1 MRILLVRHGETEW
14 NRIKRFQGRSNLPL
28 NQTGK
33 KQIRALAL
41 ALKDAPITAIYTS
54 PLIRAMETAI
64 LIRSF
69 HPSVPIMEDEGLME
83 MDLGEFDGMEAQH
96 WIERYPNYR
105 KTWQRAPSSVKMP
118 GGESL
123 QEVQTRAVE
132 ALERITKEYPP
143 EVTLLICTHN
153 FVICSILC
161 HALEI
166 SLDNFREIKQE
177 TAALNIVYKKGK
189 QFRVESV
196 NDRAHL
202 Q

>member
-33 KQIRALAL
+33 KQVHALAL
-41 ALKDAPITAIYTS
+41 ALKDSLITAIYTS
-54 PLIRAMETAI
+54 PLDRAMETAT

-69 HPSVPIMEDEGLME
+69 HPSVPIIVEDGFIE
-83 MDLGEFDGMEAQH
+83 MDLGEFDGMEAKY
-96 WIERYPNYR
+96 WIQTYPEYR
-105 KTWQRAPSSVKMP
+105 KAWQETPSSIKMP

-123 QEVQTRAVE
+123 QEVQSRAVQ
-132 ALERITKEYPP
+132 ALERITTSHPP
-143 EVTLLICTHN
+143 EATLLICTHN
-153 FVICSILC
+153 FVICSLLC
-161 HALEI
+161 HAKAM
-166 SLDNFREIKQE
+166 SLDRFREIKQE
-177 TAALNIVYKKGK
+177 TAALNIIYKKGK
-189 QFRVESV
+189 RFRVTSV